1 MIAQQQ
7 QYRNACGVA
16 TIRHTGVMKS
26 ATGETAGS
34 PATAAQVHAVMVA
47 AQALVGVAAQGIA
60 QVEDRVTLPQ
70 FRVLMLVATRG
81 GLNLGAL
88 AQAMGVHPSNA
99 SRACDR
105 LVDAGLL
112 ARSESTLDRRNLMLE
127 LTPDGQALI
136 DEVID
141 HRRNAIA
148 TILEGLP
155 ESRRRTL
162 ANAMLS
168 FAEAAGEIH
177 GDSAWKLG
185 WARADS
191 QGSTGQ
197 G

>member
-1 MIAQQQ
+1 
-7 QYRNACGVA
+7 
-16 TIRHTGVMKS
+16 MKS

-34 PATAAQVHAVMVA
+34 PVTAALVHAVMVA

>member
-1 MIAQQQ
+1 
-7 QYRNACGVA
+7 
-16 TIRHTGVMKS
+16 
-26 ATGETAGS
+26 
-34 PATAAQVHAVMVA
+34 MVA
-47 AQALVGVAAQGIA
+47 AQALVGVAAQGVSE
-60 QVEDRVTLPQ
+60 VEDRVTLPQ
-70 FRVLMLVATRG
+70 LRVLMLVATRG

-112 ARSESTLDRRNLMLE
+112 SRAESALDRRNLMLE
-127 LTPDGQALI
+127 LTSDGNALI
-136 DEVID
+136 DELID
-141 HRRNAIA
+141 HRRSAIA
-148 TILEGLP
+148 TILERLP

-168 FAEAAGEIH
+168 FAEAAGETH

-185 WARADS
+185 WPRAS
-191 QGSTGQ
+191 SEGSTGQ

>member
-1 MIAQQQ
+1 
-7 QYRNACGVA
+7 
-16 TIRHTGVMKS
+16 MKS

-112 ARSESTLDRRNLMLE
+112 ARSESTLDRRNLMLK

-185 WARADS
+185 WARANS

>member
-1 MIAQQQ
+1 
-7 QYRNACGVA
+7 
-16 TIRHTGVMKS
+16 MKS

-60 QVEDRVTLPQ
+60 EVEDRVTLPQ

-112 ARSESTLDRRNLMLE
+112 ARSESSLDRRNLMLE

-177 GDSAWKLG
+177 SDSAWKLG
-185 WARADS
+185 WGRAS
-191 QGSTGQ
+191 SSGSTGQ

>member
-1 MIAQQQ
+1 
-7 QYRNACGVA
+7 
-16 TIRHTGVMKS
+16 
-26 ATGETAGS
+26 
-34 PATAAQVHAVMVA
+34 MVA

-162 ANAMLS
+162 ANAMLL

-185 WARADS
+185 WARANS

>member
-1 MIAQQQ
+1 
-7 QYRNACGVA
+7 
-16 TIRHTGVMKS
+16 MKS

-34 PATAAQVHAVMVA
+34 PVTAAQVHAVMVA

-88 AQAMGVHPSNA
+88 AQAMWVHPSNA

-105 LVDAGLL
+105 LFDAGLL

-162 ANAMLS
+162 ANAMLL

-185 WARADS
+185 WARANS

>member
-1 MIAQQQ
+1 
-7 QYRNACGVA
+7 
-16 TIRHTGVMKS
+16 
-26 ATGETAGS
+26 
-34 PATAAQVHAVMVA
+34 MVA

-191 QGSTGQ
+191 QGSIGQ